1 MKRARDFR
9 KSAFEALRGRWGLA
23 VIAGVLASLL
33 GVSTGPTISFNY
45 NSSADSDSSNQ
56 IYMDFKDIEPD
67 LLIGILIFAGV
78 ALVIGLIVAVI
89 FFVLG
94 STVTLGYSKFNLAII
109 DNREAKIG
117 NLFEYFNIWK
127 SAAMTQLWRVLYTFL
142 WSLLFIVPGVVA
154 AYSYAMT
161 PYIKAE
167 FPEIAPKEAVA
178 ASKKLMY
185 GNRYR
190 LFCLDMS
197 FFGWTLLC
205 VLTFGVGFLWLNPYI
220 NAAKADFYR
229 EISGTRPT
237 ADIPLDDFFV
247 APENENTDDKV

>member
-1 MKRARDFR
+1 MKLARDFR
-9 KSAFEALRGRWGLA
+9 KSAFEALRGKWGIAVLA
-23 VIAGVLASLL
+23 AVLASIC
-33 GVSTGPTISFNY
+33 GAASRPSISFNF
-45 NSSADSDSSNQ
+45 SFDSGNDAPPKT
-56 IYMDFKDIEPD
+56 DAGFDIDPE
-67 LLIGILIFAGV
+67 LLVGILVFAGI
-78 ALVIGLIVAVI
+78 ALVVGLIVGTI

-94 STVTLGYSKFNLAII
+94 STVTLGYAKFNLAII
-109 DNREAKIG
+109 DSKEAKIG

-142 WSLLFIVPGVVA
+142 WYLLFIIPGVVA
-154 AYSYAMT
+154 TYSYAMT

-185 GNRYR
+185 GNRFR

-197 FFGWTLLC
+197 FIGWAILC
-205 VLTFGVGFLWLNPYI
+205 IFTFGVGFLWLNPYMS
-220 NAAKADFYR
+220 AARADFYR

-237 ADIPLDDFFV
+237 VDIPLDDFFE
-247 APENENTDDKV
+247 APDENSDNQF

>member
-1 MKRARDFR
+1 MKLAKDFR
-9 KSAFEALRGRWGLA
+9 KSAFEALRGKWGIAVLA
-23 VIAGVLASLL
+23 AVLASIC
-33 GVSTGPTISFNY
+33 GAASGPSISFNF
-45 NSSADSDSSNQ
+45 SFDSGNDAPPQ
-56 IYMDFKDIEPD
+56 TDAGFDIDPE
-67 LLIGILIFAGV
+67 LLIGILVFVGI
-78 ALVIGLIVAVI
+78 ALVVGLIVGAI
-89 FFVLG
+89 FFILG
-94 STVTLGYSKFNLAII
+94 STVTLGYAKFNLAII

-142 WSLLFIVPGVVA
+142 WLLLFIVPGVVA
-154 AYSYAMT
+154 SYSYAMT

-197 FFGWTLLC
+197 FIGWALLC
-205 VLTFGVGFLWLNPYI
+205 VLTLGIGFLWLNPYM
-220 NAAKADFYR
+220 NAARADFYR

-237 ADIPLDDFFV
+237 ADVPLDDFFEV
-247 APENENTDDKV
+247 PNDENFDNQF